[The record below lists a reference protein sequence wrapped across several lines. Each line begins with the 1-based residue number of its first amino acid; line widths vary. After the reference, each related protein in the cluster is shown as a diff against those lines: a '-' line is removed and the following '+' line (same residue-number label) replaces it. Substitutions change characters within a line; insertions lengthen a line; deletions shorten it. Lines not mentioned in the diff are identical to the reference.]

1 MAEVSAVRNYVS
13 SKTPHTTLKVP
24 KYRGHGFM
32 IYDHVWN
39 HRVTGLRL
47 LSSPYCN
54 PLDYYIKM
62 KSGNQ
67 KVSSHFVEKNEYF
80 LSTSEF
86 SDAFFDLILIILF
99 PKFKVFLIEKKSF
112 PKTGDNLNAGADF
125 RPLTQQS
132 SSNSSSH
139 SNRLSPSNAY
149 YLALS
154 LLIVATTCIRYR
166 LMQSTGHHIL

>member
-39 HRVTGLRL
+39 HRV
-47 LSSPYCN
+47 C
-54 PLDYYIKM
+54 
-62 KSGNQ
+62 
-67 KVSSHFVEKNEYF
+67 
-80 LSTSEF
+80 TSEF

-99 PKFKVFLIEKKSF
+99 PKFKVFLIEKNSF